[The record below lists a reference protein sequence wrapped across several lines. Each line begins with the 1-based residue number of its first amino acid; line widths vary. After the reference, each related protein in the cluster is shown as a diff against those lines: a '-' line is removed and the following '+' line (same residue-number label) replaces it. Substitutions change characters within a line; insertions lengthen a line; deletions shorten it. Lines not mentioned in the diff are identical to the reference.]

1 MFERPIEGEGL
12 VMEQPAAPP
21 FEDSA
26 PERAMIGRI
35 RKERVEMRINLMK
48 WSQRADVNQAWDRIV
63 QREGVK
69 QEGLEKATW
78 MFLGIILGRNADF
91 VISMSKARKL
101 GWTGYKDTWKA
112 LQETFDKLETEKII
126 PRIRV

>member
-21 FEDSA
+21 VEDSA
-26 PERAMIGRI
+26 PERGMIGRI

-78 MFLGIILGRNADF
+78 MFLGIILDRNADF

-101 GWTGYKDTWKA
+101 GWTGYKDTWEA
-112 LQETFDKLETEKII
+112 LQETFDELETEKII